1 MSNESYYISATIST
15 HLGMGNISSAVN
27 PHAEPERNVKVTTIE
42 VNSLNETI
50 NSKTVTAPNSEKE
63 TTFPEHSK
71 KRDITKEED

>member
-15 HLGMGNISSAVN
+15 YLGMGNISSAVN

-50 NSKTVTAPNSEKE
+50 NSKQ
-63 TTFPEHSK
+63 
-71 KRDITKEED
+71 